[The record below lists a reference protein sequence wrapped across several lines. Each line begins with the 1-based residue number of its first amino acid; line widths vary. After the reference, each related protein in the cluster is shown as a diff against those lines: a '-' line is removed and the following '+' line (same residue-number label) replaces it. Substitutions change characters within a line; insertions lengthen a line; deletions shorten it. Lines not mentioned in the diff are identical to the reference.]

1 MRTGPA
7 AAVLG
12 VSWKTIGRMIDRG
25 DLEGGR
31 IPGSTTHRW
40 VSPADLVRQALA
52 ANRRA
57 FIPPELYRFLP
68 EEMPPDEAQLPAGSG

>member
-40 VSPADLVRQALA
+40 VDPADVVRQAVA
-52 ANRRA
+52 ANRRTFVPA
-57 FIPPELYRFLP
+57 ELRRFLP
-68 EEMPPDEAQLPAGSG
+68 PEPPDDATENG